1 MRKFL
6 LILIVLY
13 SCTQIK
19 GNIGLIEIKGIIID
33 HEDKLKEIEY
43 FIKNPFVKALVLYIN
58 SPGGSASSSYEI
70 FSALKR
76 FKEKTNKKIY
86 AYIQTIGASGGYYVA
101 CAGDKIFSDP
111 NALTGSIGARI
122 SIIYYYDLLK
132 KIGIYEK
139 TIKSGKYKDIGSPF
153 REMTKEEEKILE
165 NFVMDVYEEFLKT
178 VTRERKIP
186 VERLKEF
193 ADGSIFS
200 GKRAKEIGLVDD
212 VLSFEEFK
220 EVLKRDFS
228 LKEIK
233 FIKAPVRKKGIWKK
247 LFEIR
252 SKLFYPEIKI
262 EYRFP

>member
-1 MRKFL
+1 MRKF
-6 LILIVLY
+6 ILIGAIFY

-33 HEDKLKEIEY
+33 HEDKIKEIEY
-43 FIKNPFVKALVLYIN
+43 FMKNQFIKGLVLYIN

-70 FSALKR
+70 FSALKK

-86 AYIQTIGASGGYYVA
+86 VYIETIGASGGYYIS
-101 CAGDKIFSDP
+101 CAGDKIFSEP

-165 NFVMDVYEEFLKT
+165 KFVMDVYEEFLKT
-178 VTRERKIP
+178 VSNERKIP
-186 VERLKEF
+186 VEKLREF

-228 LKEIK
+228 LKEIR
-233 FIKAPVRKKGIWKK
+233 FLKAPIRKKGILKK
-247 LFEIR
+247 ILELKNKI
-252 SKLFYPEIKI
+252 FYPEIRI